1 MRFVRVDST
10 LRLPAAAAAA
20 LIALAACTG
29 GDPEPAA
36 ATPASTAEAPPLMP
50 TTGLTTPKVVDILR
64 PSVVHIATEAA
75 TLGFFSRPQVS
86 RGVGTGF
93 VLDTQGH
100 ILTNN
105 HVVEGAQSIIVTL
118 TDGRVLSAEVVGTDP
133 PTDLAVLRIKADD
146 LHPATLGRSDTL
158 RVGSDVVAIGHALG
172 LEGGPTVSKGVVSAL
187 DRTIQVDA
195 QTMITGLIQTD
206 AAINPGNSGGP
217 LANARGEVVGISTA
231 IIAEGRGIGF
241 AINIDDARLVLE
253 QLIESGAVERAFLGI
268 THVTITPSIARNLGL
283 PVEKGLVLVRVVPG
297 FPAEASGLRDN
308 DIIVGLGGEEI
319 RNTGDLYLFLATH
332 RAGETVSVTYYRDG
346 SEHSAMVTLA
356 DRP

>member
-1 MRFVRVDST
+1 
-10 LRLPAAAAAA
+10 
-20 LIALAACTG
+20 
-29 GDPEPAA
+29 
-36 ATPASTAEAPPLMP
+36 
-50 TTGLTTPKVVDILR
+50 
-64 PSVVHIATEAA
+64 
-75 TLGFFSRPQVS
+75 
-86 RGVGTGF
+86 
-93 VLDTQGH
+93 
-100 ILTNN
+100 
-105 HVVEGAQSIIVTL
+105 
-118 TDGRVLSAEVVGTDP
+118 
-133 PTDLAVLRIKADD
+133 
-146 LHPATLGRSDTL
+146 
-158 RVGSDVVAIGHALG
+158 
-172 LEGGPTVSKGVVSAL
+172 
-187 DRTIQVDA
+187 
-195 QTMITGLIQTD
+195 MITGLIQTD

>member
-1 MRFVRVDST
+1 MRLARIARP
-10 LRLPAAAAAA
+10 LLIAGAAAASAVLVGCA
-20 LIALAACTG
+20 SDG
-29 GDPEPAA
+29 PERAT
-36 ATPASTAEAPPLMP
+36 ATPTLPAEVSPVMP
-50 TTGLTTPKVVDILR
+50 GTGLSTPEVVEILR
-64 PSVVHIATEAA
+64 PSVVHVATEAA

-93 VLDTQGH
+93 VLDAGGH

-105 HVVEGAQSIIVTL
+105 HVIEGAQRITVTL
-118 TDGRVLSAEVVGTDP
+118 NDGRVLSAEVVGTDP
-133 PTDLAVLRIKADD
+133 PTDLAVLRVQAGD
-146 LHPATLGRSDTL
+146 LHLATLGRSDTL
-158 RVGSDVVAIGHALG
+158 QVGSDVVAIGHALG

-217 LANARGEVVGISTA
+217 LANGRGEVVGISTA

-241 AINIDDARLVLE
+241 AININDARLVLE
-253 QLIESGAVERAFLGI
+253 QLIENGTVERAFLGI

-283 PVEKGLVLVRVVPG
+283 PVDTGLGLVRVVPG
-297 FPAEASGLRDN
+297 FPAEDSGLREN

-319 RNTGDLYLFLATH
+319 RNTGDLYHFLATH
-332 RAGETVSVTYYRDG
+332 RAGETVSVTYYRDDG
-346 SEHSAMVTLA
+346 EHSTTVTLA
-356 DRP
+356 ERPE